1 MKHNSSHEQ
10 LVQAAKAQGPDFSGQ
25 AGKYSVTYSTIGENA
40 QSIQLHDYTMD
51 TLQPLIQFL
60 VSKFANGITI
70 TIEPEDPK
78 QEYPRYNQ
86 DKDWFDYPDNFG
98 S

>member
-1 MKHNSSHEQ
+1 
-10 LVQAAKAQGPDFSGQ
+10 
-25 AGKYSVTYSTIGENA
+25 
-40 QSIQLHDYTMD
+40 
-51 TLQPLIQFL
+51 L

-86 DKDWFDYPDNFG
+86 DKNWFDYPDNFG